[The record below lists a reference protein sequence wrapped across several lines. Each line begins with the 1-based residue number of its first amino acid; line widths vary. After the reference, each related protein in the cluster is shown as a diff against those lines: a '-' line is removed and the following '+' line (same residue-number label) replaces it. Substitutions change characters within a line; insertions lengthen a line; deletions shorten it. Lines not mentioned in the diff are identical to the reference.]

1 MTAIKVVAAC
11 NAEGLRITTAELMKS
26 HVLWRSASVVST
38 SSVDVWPFISLSED
52 VLDSIQ
58 AEWALRLNLNS
69 YIAYPVTP
77 LQAGMVYAT
86 VNNRE
91 KYAMQVPL
99 ILEST
104 FDTEMLS
111 VAFQSVVEYHDTLR
125 TTFVTSTSGI
135 YQIIRND
142 TLGFAVERTSA
153 PSIESFLALDLARG
167 FEIGDLY
174 FVRMTFVLVGD
185 ERYAVLTIHHALYDG
200 WTLSMLTS
208 DILDVLEGRPLT
220 PRPSFRG
227 VVDYIEAQDISTTEG
242 YWRSYLSGFVPCP
255 IVSTGHIEETTR
267 PYQPLELEA
276 QVSLAE
282 IKAAAQ
288 RVGVTPAEF
297 SKVAW
302 AITLQKYTRQ
312 NDVVFGEVVANRDIP
327 VKDADSILGPLIN
340 TVPCRVKFDETLPI
354 QSIFDDIEA
363 NRASTKTHSYTG
375 LTNIKRWS
383 GVEGDL
389 FETLFVYQQLPDIP
403 QIQQGR
409 GLQVYDVP
417 ATPFS
422 NEYLFELIM
431 VPTESSMHAHALFNP
446 KDISA
451 SLARWMLVE
460 FDHALFQLCNVAK
473 QQDTSMRLL
482 FELCPTQTQFIESV
496 SFGPCSPLPYELLH
510 HAFEERAKQHPQVRA
525 IEFEGV
531 GLTDVEIQG
540 VGVGS
545 RVAVIMDRCLEF
557 PLGLLATLKAGAVMV
572 PLALSL
578 PIDRLKWMLED
589 ANCHV
594 VITKNLYNIP
604 ESLRLSLKFK
614 YLAVDIENI
623 SLSYIEFC
631 PFKSSKKMEAYVV
644 FTSGSTGK
652 PKGVPVLHT
661 SALNTIWQTGSK
673 IGFHPG
679 ARALQFFSISFDGFQ
694 GDMWQ
699 CLTHGATL
707 ILWGETYVNAIKTV
721 DIITCTPSAL
731 LLLGH
736 PGQYPAL
743 KYVHV
748 AGETCPVSLKQRWSP
763 FVRLFNLYGPSEC
776 AIMSHFTELSLQSQ
790 INIGKSIVNT
800 NSYILDKN
808 NNWTPIGVVGELYLS
823 GLCVS
828 PGYINLPN
836 QTAERFLPD
845 PFVGGDQMMFRT
857 GDLGRLLPN
866 GKFEVLGRK
875 DNQIKLKGYRIELDE
890 VAGAMLQHPQV
901 VTAAAI
907 VKDKTHLVGYFTPAN
922 VNTEELIDVVAS
934 HLPVYMVP
942 AVWVGLDVMP
952 QNANGK
958 IDKKALEAM
967 DIVVETNDLKSDA
980 EKRIGVLW
988 SNILKI
994 DISQI
999 GRNASFFSIGGDS
1012 LTAVR
1017 LLKLLQQEFK
1027 SNSITLDSV
1036 WTSRRLRDLATIVTQ
1051 LTSGVLP
1058 VQQFPSLFK
1067 STKVASFKILCFH
1080 AWGSS
1085 AAHMKFQLSSIMD
1098 YLGDDFEWEFLQAP
1112 HKVDDKDLQRL
1123 ERYYEGM
1130 EGHTWLGDGNSLSD
1144 TMSLVKTKATS
1155 MGRVDGIVG
1164 FCLGANIVRC
1174 LDMSVA
1180 EGEVEKSWKVS
1191 VLASPSSFDKAHPG
1205 EAIPSLCGPC
1215 IHLFSAEDTTRQSHI
1230 YSELVEIQ
1238 HTSGHDI
1245 PRDKETAAQ
1254 IGTAILSAM
1263 KQRNLTDK

>member
-1 MTAIKVVAAC
+1 MARVWSHVLGVDECAIGRQSSFFALGGDSMTAIKVVAAC

-531 GLTDVEIQG
+531 GLTYGELNGLANSLAVTLRAKG
-540 VGVGS
+540 VGVGC

-557 PLGLLATLKAGAVMV
+557 PLGLLAVLKVGAAIMPLDASFPDNRLAFMLNDANVATIVTTTNHKERMEGMTCAVIAIDVATLKNSPNLTLGNDAAT
-572 PLALSL
+572 SL
-578 PIDRLKWMLED
+578 G
-589 ANCHV
+589 
-594 VITKNLYNIP
+594 
-604 ESLRLSLKFK
+604 
-614 YLAVDIENI
+614 
-623 SLSYIEFC
+623 
-631 PFKSSKKMEAYVV
+631 EAFIVY
-644 FTSGSTGK
+644 TSGSTGN
-652 PKGVPVLHT
+652 PKGIPVTHRKNQRNWHGFDMCQWEIWG
-661 SALNTIWQTGSK
+661 ALSNGSTLVLRGEDAFQTLATVDVLVCTPTGLALIGQPSDYPNLKFITVGGEPLPSSMKDIWA
-673 IGFHPG
+673 P
-679 ARALQFFSISFDGFQ
+679 LV
-694 GDMWQ
+694 
-699 CLTHGATL
+699 CLT
-707 ILWGETYVNAIKTV
+707 N
-721 DIITCTPSAL
+721 C
-731 LLLGH
+731 
-736 PGQYPAL
+736 
-743 KYVHV
+743 
-748 AGETCPVSLKQRWSP
+748 C
-763 FVRLFNLYGPSEC
+763 GPSEC
-776 AIMSHFTELSLQSQ
+776 SIMSHSSQ
-790 INIGKSIVNT
+790 QHLHSNVNVGRPIP
-800 NSYILDKN
+800 NVNCYVLDEDMQN
-808 NNWTPIGVVGELYLS
+808 VPIGVTGEFYL
-823 GLCVS
+823 GGIGVS
-828 PGYINLPN
+828 PAYVNLP
-836 QTAERFLPD
+836 QETKEKFICD
-845 PFVGGDQMMFRT
+845 PFSTIQGMMYRT
-857 GDLGRLLPN
+857 GDFGRILPN
-866 GKFEVLGRK
+866 GDYQIIGRI
-875 DNQIKLKGYRIELDE
+875 DNQVKLKGYRIELDE
-890 VAGAMLQHPQV
+890 VAGAIMQHPQV

-967 DIVVETNDLKSDA
+967 DIVV
-980 EKRIGVLW
+980 
-988 SNILKI
+988 
-994 DISQI
+994 
-999 GRNASFFSIGGDS
+999 
-1012 LTAVR
+1012 
-1017 LLKLLQQEFK
+1017 
-1027 SNSITLDSV
+1027 
-1036 WTSRRLRDLATIVTQ
+1036 
-1051 LTSGVLP
+1051 
-1058 VQQFPSLFK
+1058 
-1067 STKVASFKILCFH
+1067 
-1080 AWGSS
+1080 
-1085 AAHMKFQLSSIMD
+1085 
-1098 YLGDDFEWEFLQAP
+1098 
-1112 HKVDDKDLQRL
+1112 
-1123 ERYYEGM
+1123 
-1130 EGHTWLGDGNSLSD
+1130 D
-1144 TMSLVKTKATS
+1144 T
-1155 MGRVDGIVG
+1155 
-1164 FCLGANIVRC
+1164 
-1174 LDMSVA
+1174 
-1180 EGEVEKSWKVS
+1180 
-1191 VLASPSSFDKAHPG
+1191 
-1205 EAIPSLCGPC
+1205 EAL
-1215 IHLFSAEDTTRQSHI
+1215 
-1230 YSELVEIQ
+1230 
-1238 HTSGHDI
+1238 
-1245 PRDKETAAQ
+1245 
-1254 IGTAILSAM
+1254 
-1263 KQRNLTDK
+1263 